1 MQMLEPKLDWK
12 LIKRKI
18 KIIKA
23 WPDLGFCSDSE
34 IAARLGI
41 SYLELSEMQ
50 NQCPEL
56 VLALIDARKPL
67 VHIAEESLK
76 KLVSG
81 YEYKEKTIIFST
93 DKNGKPARAE
103 SIRVTSKTIPP
114 QVGAIDIYLKRFD
127 PYYRCREMEDA
138 KLNIRERSTR
148 VKENAE
154 NRKNRMDRLRFL
166 KS

>member
-1 MQMLEPKLDWK
+1 MVVKNSWNAVRRKLENINFWAGREL
-12 LIKRKI
+12 
-18 KIIKA
+18 
-23 WPDLGFCSDSE
+23 CSDGE
-34 IAARLGI
+34 IAARLGL
-41 SYLELSEMQ
+41 SPEEFYGMELEHT
-50 NQCPEL
+50 EL
-56 VLALIDARKPL
+56 TVALTDARKPL
-67 VHIAEESLK
+67 IRIADESLK
-76 KLVSG
+76 KLISG
-81 YEYKEKTIIFST
+81 YEYKEKTITFST
-93 DKNGKPARAE
+93 DKNGKPVRAE

-148 VKENAE
+148 VKENSE